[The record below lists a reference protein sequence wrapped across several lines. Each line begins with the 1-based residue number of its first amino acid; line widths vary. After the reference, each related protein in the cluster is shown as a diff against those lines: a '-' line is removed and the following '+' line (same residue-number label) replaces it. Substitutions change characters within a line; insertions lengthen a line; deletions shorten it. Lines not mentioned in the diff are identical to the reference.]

1 LDRSRAPADHGGGR
15 RSARMPQGVRSE
27 RARLRLG
34 DAAGGEALESG
45 ARRKIERACGMSG
58 ETKIAAKPAS
68 SGWNSTKFGNYSQVA
83 SAVIASLALTG
94 AAYQIA
100 TIRSNTRET
109 AARQM
114 FRSYLDLAFN
124 NPKFSSPDYDA
135 LKKNTVDLERYGW
148 FVDNLLFTCEEHVG
162 YHLRYICDAGVKDQV
177 THDPEIAALIKQ
189 VIAHSDLTSAPEC
202 KANKV

>member
-1 LDRSRAPADHGGGR
+1 
-15 RSARMPQGVRSE
+15 
-27 RARLRLG
+27 
-34 DAAGGEALESG
+34 
-45 ARRKIERACGMSG
+45 MSG

-148 FVDNLLFTCEEHVG
+148 FVDNLLFTCEEVVAAFSSDKTWRATCEEHVG